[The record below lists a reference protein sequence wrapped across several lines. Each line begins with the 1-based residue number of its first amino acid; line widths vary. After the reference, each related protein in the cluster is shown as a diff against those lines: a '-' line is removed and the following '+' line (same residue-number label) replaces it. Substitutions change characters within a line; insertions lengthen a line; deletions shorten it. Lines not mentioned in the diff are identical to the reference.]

1 MRHEPPTIIMLSY
14 RLILWGLISSLTPS
28 THSHTHTHIHTH
40 THTPT
45 WTCTYG
51 CRMAVCELV
60 VWCFTFLLLQTPCCF
75 THTHTHTCAGR
86 WAEDE
91 CESMSWHWCRS
102 WPHQRIR
109 LCPLDRDS
117 YSGSHHL
124 ILTGLT
130 IILVFSRLALWPQ
143 MSSLWKEGGPLTFV
157 LVCCQRLYFLRHL
170 CLFTLERTVNCC
182 QWTHGINIL
191 WEYSHW
197 QWEKCLCCS
206 ARLSAPRTA
215 PLTLTAC
222 QMLQCFK
229 FFMFN
234 TLYFSWFNMQIWQ

>member
-1 MRHEPPTIIMLSY
+1 MGVGWLYVSLWCDVLHFYSY
-14 RLILWGLISSLTPS
+14 RLP
-28 THSHTHTHIHTH
+28 
-40 THTPT
+40 
-45 WTCTYG
+45 
-51 CRMAVCELV
+51 AVL
-60 VWCFTFLLLQTPCCF
+60 
-75 THTHTHTCAGR
+75 HTHTCAGW

-130 IILVFSRLALWPQ
+130 IILVFSRLALWPR

-170 CLFTLERTVNCC
+170 CLFTLERTANIACLLSVNT
-182 QWTHGINIL
+182 WYKHLVGVFSL
-191 WEYSHW
+191 ALGEMS
-197 QWEKCLCCS
+197 L
-206 ARLSAPRTA
+206 
-215 PLTLTAC
+215 
-222 QMLQCFK
+222 LQCW
-229 FFMFN
+229 
-234 TLYFSWFNMQIWQ
+234 TLSTKDSATHSDCLSNAAVF